1 MLYKFLQDESI
12 QNLPLKI
19 IYQYIYQRGL
29 VSRAD
34 IIEHTNLN
42 RGKVARSL
50 IELLDYDY
58 IQEVGH
64 GDSEGG
70 RPPTL
75 YQINPISSY
84 IIGIQITRFET
95 RIELYDLNLNK
106 LNENSIMMTAKHRP
120 NVIMEEIKTTVT
132 SFMNTHQIAVEKIL
146 GIGIGA
152 IGPLDSEKGVIL
164 HSEPFLAHNWENLP
178 IVDLIQSEF
187 PVMVKLDNAAN
198 TIVLGESKSNHDYK
212 NILNVTVG
220 WTWGCGVILDGKL
233 FKVESGDISG
243 YGHMVINIDGK
254 KCFCGKKGC
263 MTAYSS
269 LYAVLDRIKEC
280 SPAFY
285 QSKLENSSPID
296 QVRHIVSEKDVQT
309 KQVIMES
316 AKYIGVGAAN
326 LATVFRS
333 ELVLVN
339 GPLINPYPGYFE
351 EIIYHASLNISD
363 PTTVQFRKGN
373 IQRGSLGAAGQIIDS
388 FMHG

>member
-19 IYQYIYQRGL
+19 IYQYIYQHGL

-285 QSKLENSSPID
+285 HSKLENSSPID
-296 QVRHIVSEKDVQT
+296 QVRHIVSEKDMQT

-363 PTTVQFRKGN
+363 PTTIQFRKGN
-373 IQRGSLGAAGQIIDS
+373 VQRGGLGAAGQIIDS
-388 FMHG
+388 FMHN